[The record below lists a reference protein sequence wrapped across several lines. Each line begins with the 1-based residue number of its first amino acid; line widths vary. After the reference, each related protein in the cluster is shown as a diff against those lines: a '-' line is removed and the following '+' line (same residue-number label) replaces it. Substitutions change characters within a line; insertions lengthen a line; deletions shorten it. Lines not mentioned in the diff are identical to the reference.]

1 MFFLIHIYIVSL
13 VAVDMKKYER
23 AKHKKTV
30 TKDKHKA
37 AQEEVSFPVWG
48 IWKGF
53 MEEVARKLG
62 LEAGRALLREAC

>member
-23 AKHKKTV
+23 AKQKKTV

-37 AQEEVSFPVWG
+37 TQEEVSFPV
-48 IWKGF
+48 
-53 MEEVARKLG
+53 
-62 LEAGRALLREAC
+62 